1 MRPPCFS
8 GRTVVLYVRCVE
20 RDDGVPEEIGGVVSP
35 NLLMLAIFTLSAAL
49 SLGANNTVRYFFGS
63 K

>member
-1 MRPPCFS
+1 MNA
-8 GRTVVLYVRCVE
+8 T
-20 RDDGVPEEIGGVVSP
+20 PEFPRNIGILGGEIRVVSP
-35 NLLMLAIFTLSAAL
+35 NLLLMLAIFTLSAAL

>member
-1 MRPPCFS
+1 MNA
-8 GRTVVLYVRCVE
+8 T
-20 RDDGVPEEIGGVVSP
+20 PEFPRNIEIGVVSP
-35 NLLMLAIFTLSAAL
+35 NLLLMLAIFTLSAAL

>member
-1 MRPPCFS
+1 M
-8 GRTVVLYVRCVE
+8 RCVE
-20 RDDGVPEEIGGVVSP
+20 RDDGVPEEKEQRRSKRVVSP

>member
-1 MRPPCFS
+1 MLNATPEYPRKEEN
-8 GRTVVLYVRCVE
+8 R
-20 RDDGVPEEIGGVVSP
+20 PEEPTRVVSP

>member
-1 MRPPCFS
+1 MLNA
-8 GRTVVLYVRCVE
+8 T
-20 RDDGVPEEIGGVVSP
+20 PEFPRNLGGEIELSPP

>member
-1 MRPPCFS
+1 MLNA
-8 GRTVVLYVRCVE
+8 T
-20 RDDGVPEEIGGVVSP
+20 PEFPRNNEIRVVSP
-35 NLLMLAIFTLSAAL
+35 NLLLMLAIFTLSAAL

>member
-1 MRPPCFS
+1 MLNA
-8 GRTVVLYVRCVE
+8 T
-20 RDDGVPEEIGGVVSP
+20 PEYPRKGGEIRVVSP

>member
-1 MRPPCFS
+1 MLNA
-8 GRTVVLYVRCVE
+8 T
-20 RDDGVPEEIGGVVSP
+20 PEYPRKRRKIRVVSP